1 MEIGIILMFRD
12 TMVVFIMNL
21 LITTILK
28 LLHTGDITYNDI
40 SYNIFVVLLIAN
52 SKVLYK

>member
-21 LITTILK
+21 LIKTIVK

-40 SYNIFVVLLIAN
+40 SYNIFC
-52 SKVLYK
+52 S